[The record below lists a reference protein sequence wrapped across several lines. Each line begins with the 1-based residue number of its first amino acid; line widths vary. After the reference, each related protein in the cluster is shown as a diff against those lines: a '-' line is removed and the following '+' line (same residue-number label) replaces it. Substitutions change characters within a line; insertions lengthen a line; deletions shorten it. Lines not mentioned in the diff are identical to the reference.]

1 MEFHKPV
8 LKQEVIEGLLV
19 EPGEFYFDATIGG
32 GGHAVEI
39 LNRGG
44 IVLGI
49 DRDPKAVAQ
58 AKERLATCPASFAE
72 QKEAIKNNRS
82 FSKAWR
88 VVCGNFADLDK
99 IAAQCNLTKVAGIL
113 FDLGT
118 SHHQLT
124 EKERGFSFESPNLD
138 MRMNPELKVT
148 AADLVAALS
157 EDELSKLF
165 KKFAQE
171 KRARTIA
178 RAIVRARKVKP
189 ITSGKRLAKVVA
201 KTVGG
206 RKKKIH
212 PATKVFQ
219 ALRIAVN
226 DELNNLRRALPQAV
240 ELLKKE
246 GRLVIIS
253 FHEGEDR
260 IVKHYFKQINN
271 KKIKTITKKPITA
284 GEKEVTDNPSA
295 RSAKLRIA
303 KKI

>member
-8 LKQEVIEGLLV
+8 LKQEVIDGLLIK
-19 EPGEFYFDATIGG
+19 PGEFYLDATVGG

-49 DRDPKAVAQ
+49 DRDPQ
-58 AKERLATCPASFAE
+58 AITQAEKRLATCPASFTE

-82 FSKAWR
+82 FPKAWQL
-88 VVCGNFADLDK
+88 VGGNFADISN
-99 IAAQCNLTKVAGIL
+99 IATQHNLTKVAGVL

-138 MRMNPELKVT
+138 MRMNPDLKVT
-148 AADLVAALS
+148 AADLIAALS
-157 EDELSKLF
+157 ENELAKLF

-171 KRARTIA
+171 KRAQTIA
-178 RAIVRARKVKP
+178 RAIVRARQVKP
-189 ITSGKRLAKVVA
+189 INSGKRLSKVVA
-201 KTVGG
+201 KAVGG
-206 RKKKIH
+206 RKKRIH

-240 ELLKKE
+240 KLLKKE
-246 GRLVIIS
+246 GRLAVIS

-260 IVKHYFKQINN
+260 IVKRYFKQINN

-284 GEKEVTDNPSA
+284 EEKKVADNPSA
-295 RSAKLRIA
+295 RSAKLRITE
-303 KKI
+303 KI